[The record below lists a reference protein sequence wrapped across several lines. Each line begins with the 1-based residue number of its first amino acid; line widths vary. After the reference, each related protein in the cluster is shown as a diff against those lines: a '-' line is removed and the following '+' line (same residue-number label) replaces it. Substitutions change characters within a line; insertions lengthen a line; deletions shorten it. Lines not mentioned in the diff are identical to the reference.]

1 MRYGSKITR
10 GFSRTFLFFSF
21 LGKEMRDETATPWR
35 ISRRF
40 VFFITFFF
48 IYVYIISFINRYLHE
63 AVPSRA
69 NELISNR
76 IRFHVVPS
84 NYI

>member
-1 MRYGSKITR
+1 MRLRADLITR
-10 GFSRTFLFFSF
+10 FCSFLFW
-21 LGKEMRDETATPWR
+21 GKEMRDETATLWR
-35 ISRRF
+35 TRAVLYSSLR
-40 VFFITFFF
+40 FF
-48 IYVYIISFINRYLHE
+48 IYVYIISFINRYLHK
-63 AVPSRA
+63 AVPFRA